1 METRQAF
8 GFALRRR
15 RQHEGLTQED
25 FSDLSSRTY
34 LSSLERGLKC
44 PTLEKVVELASVLGV
59 HPLTL
64 IVETF
69 LTAEPDQSVSTLLE
83 LIQAEISEGGLFS

>member
-1 METRQAF
+1 METRKAF
-8 GFALRRR
+8 GVALRRR
-15 RQHEGLTQED
+15 RQHHGLTQED

-34 LSSLERGLKC
+34 LSSLERGIKC
-44 PTLEKVVELASVLGV
+44 PTLEKVVELASVLAI

-69 LTAEPDQSVSTLLE
+69 LTLEPDQNVDALLTLVH
-83 LIQAEISEGGLFS
+83 AEILDGRSFS